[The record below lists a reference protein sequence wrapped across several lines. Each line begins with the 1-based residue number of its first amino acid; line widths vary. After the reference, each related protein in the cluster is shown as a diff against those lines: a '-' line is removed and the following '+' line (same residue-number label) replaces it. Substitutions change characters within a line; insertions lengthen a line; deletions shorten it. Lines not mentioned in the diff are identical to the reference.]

1 MLYFSKTYNL
11 KGQENCKGKRYSE
24 KYLLCNGGSCMAKQK
39 QKTRRLKNQGTQVK
53 ANQNYKDTVF
63 RKLFSDKK
71 NLLSLYN
78 AISKN
83 NYEDPEVLQI
93 VTLKNAIYMEMKN
106 DLAFVIHTDLF
117 CLNINRHIIRIC
129 Y

>member
-1 MLYFSKTYNL
+1 
-11 KGQENCKGKRYSE
+11 
-24 KYLLCNGGSCMAKQK
+24 MAKQK

-93 VTLKNAIYMEMKN
+93 VTQKNAIYMEMKN

-117 CLNINRHIIRIC
+117 
-129 Y
+129 

>member
-1 MLYFSKTYNL
+1 MYGKTKAKNT
-11 KGQENCKGKRYSE
+11 KIE
-24 KYLLCNGGSCMAKQK
+24 KS
-39 QKTRRLKNQGTQVK
+39 GTQVK

-93 VTLKNAIYMEMKN
+93 AILKMQFIWK
-106 DLAFVIHTDLF
+106 
-117 CLNINRHIIRIC
+117 
-129 Y
+129 

>member
-1 MLYFSKTYNL
+1 
-11 KGQENCKGKRYSE
+11 
-24 KYLLCNGGSCMAKQK
+24 MAKQK

-106 DLAFVIHTDLF
+106 DLAFVIHTDFF

-129 Y
+129 H